1 MKELASF
8 VGGKWVPGSGSP
20 AELVNPATEE
30 VLATASTTG
39 VDMAATLDF
48 ARDTGGPKLR
58 ALSFA
63 QRGELLER
71 MSKTIHAA
79 RDELIGLA
87 IANGGN
93 TRSDAKF
100 DIDGATATLMA
111 YAELGKKLGDRHI
124 LTDGEPTDLAG
135 SRLQGHHVLSPRH
148 GVAVHIGAFNFP
160 AWGWAEKAAC
170 ALLAGMPVVTKP
182 ATATALLAHRTV
194 ELVVEA
200 GILPDGVLSFLC
212 GSAGDL
218 LHHLG
223 WRDVVAFTGGSS
235 TALQIRKTDRL
246 LAEGVRVNI
255 EADSLNAA
263 ILLPGADDA
272 TLRAFVRDVQ
282 RDMTQKTGQKCTAIR
297 RVIVPEAEL
306 ERVSELL
313 VEMLAT
319 IKVGDPSLDDVR
331 MGPVAT
337 AAQKRDVTVGV
348 ARLRSET
355 ELAWGDPDGLEP
367 LGVPKGKGFFV
378 PILLLR
384 AQDALAATAVHE
396 HEVFGPVSTLLPYD
410 GSADHAC
417 RIARAGQGGL
427 VSSIYGDDRKLLAE
441 VVQGVAAWNGR
452 LVVVDAKVA
461 DKSIAPGTVLPG
473 LVHGGP
479 GRAGGGEELGG
490 LRGMALYQQRT
501 AVQGNG
507 PLVAKLI
514 DA

>member
-8 VGGKWVPGSGSP
+8 VSNDWVTGTG
-20 AELVNPATEE
+20 ARATLVNPATEE
-30 VLATASTTG
+30 ALASASTG
-39 VDMAATLDF
+39 GIDMAAALAF
-48 ARDTGGPKLR
+48 ARDVGGPALR
-58 ALSFA
+58 ARSFA
-63 QRGELLER
+63 ERGELLEKT
-71 MSKTIHAA
+71 SKTLHAA

-111 YAELGKKLGDRHI
+111 YAELGKKLGDRRL

-135 SRLQGHHVLSPRH
+135 SRLQGHHLLAPRH
-148 GVAVHIGAFNFP
+148 GAAVHIGAFNFP

-200 GILPDGVLSFLC
+200 GIWPRGALSFLC

-218 LHHLG
+218 LDHLG
-223 WRDVVAFTGGSS
+223 WSDVVAFTGGSS
-235 TALQIRKTDRL
+235 TALGIKRTERL
-246 LAEGVRVNI
+246 LAQGVRVNV

-263 ILLPGADDA
+263 VLLPKHEDA
-272 TLRAFVRDVQ
+272 TLRAFVRDVA

-297 RVIVPEAEL
+297 RVLVPSEHL
-306 ERVSELL
+306 GTVRELL
-313 VEMLAT
+313 AEALTV
-319 IKVGDPSLDDVR
+319 IKIGDPALEEVR

-337 AAQKRDVTVGV
+337 AAQKRDVNAGV
-348 ARLRSET
+348 EKLRAAT
-355 ELAWGDPDGLEP
+355 KVAWGDPSRVQA
-367 LGVPKGKGFFV
+367 LGVAEGVGYFV
-378 PILLLR
+378 PLLLLE
-384 AQDALAATAVHE
+384 AEDALAATAVHE
-396 HEVFGPVSTLLPYD
+396 HEVFGPVATLLPYD
-410 GSADHAC
+410 GSAEHAV
-417 RIARAGQGGL
+417 RIVRAGQGGL
-427 VSSIYGDDRKLLAE
+427 VSSIYGDDRAELASLVRE
-441 VVQGVAAWNGR
+441 IAPWHGR
-452 LVVVDAKVA
+452 LVVVDAKIA
-461 DKSIAPGTVLPG
+461 DKSIPPGTVLPQ

-507 PLVAKLI
+507 PLIAKLL
-514 DA
+514 D